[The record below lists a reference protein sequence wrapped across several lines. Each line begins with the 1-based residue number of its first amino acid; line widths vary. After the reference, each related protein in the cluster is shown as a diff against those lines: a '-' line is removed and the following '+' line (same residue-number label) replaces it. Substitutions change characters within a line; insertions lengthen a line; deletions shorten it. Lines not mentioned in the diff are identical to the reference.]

1 MSSRKIT
8 KIDLLEAV
16 YQSTE
21 CEKQVV
27 QKVTDQLFEQIKE
40 FLSQGNTIELR
51 GFGTFE
57 PRLRKG
63 RENARNPKTG
73 ETLSSAPHYVV
84 AFRSGRELKKSLLEL
99 PVIEIDK

>member
-1 MSSRKIT
+1 MKSS
-8 KIDLLEAV
+8 LSEG
-16 YQSTE
+16 
-21 CEKQVV
+21 
-27 QKVTDQLFEQIKE
+27 KV
-40 FLSQGNTIELR
+40 IELR

-73 ETLSSAPHYVV
+73 EILSSSPHYVV

-99 PVIEIDK
+99 PVIEINK